1 MKRSVVNSAIDWA
14 IALLEKENC
23 KLPDYA
29 YWTLEDWK
37 NSKDKSDTNSEGN
50 DRLGC
55 YRLWF
60 GHI

>member
-29 YWTLEDWK
+29 YWTLEK
-37 NSKDKSDTNSEGN
+37 
-50 DRLGC
+50 
-55 YRLWF
+55 
-60 GHI
+60 